1 MVRPTIV
8 FGRARA
14 SWRHRRR
21 RLIRMIDLVP
31 PAYGGA
37 CIANVL
43 PALFAEGRPAAWL
56 PEPARAASQV
66 VLLVLDGLGWAQLQD
81 RREITPTMAS
91 MEGGPI
97 TSVAPTTTATALCS
111 ILLGMA
117 PADHGIV
124 GYRMRVDGDLVLNV
138 LRWQT
143 ADGDARQSFP
153 PSTLQPH
160 TAFLGRSVPVVSRSE
175 FRSTGFTTALGIERL
190 HGWQMSS
197 SIAVEVAALLAR
209 GEEFVYAYYDGIDR
223 IAHAHGFGEHFD
235 AELAAADQ
243 MVADVAATLP
253 PGAVLVVTSDHGQVE
268 VGDHLIVIDPELMA
282 DTTLVS
288 GEGRFTW
295 LHAAPGRLGVM
306 VDRARA
312 LYEDTG
318 VGAVRTRSEVIAA
331 GWLGGTPAREVESR
345 LGDLALVA
353 RESVAFV
360 QSPTSGSSGLRC
372 RHGSLTEDEML
383 VPLVAVGSR

>member
-1 MVRPTIV
+1 
-8 FGRARA
+8 
-14 SWRHRRR
+14 
-21 RLIRMIDLVP
+21 MIELVA
-31 PAYGGA
+31 PAYAGA
-37 CIANVL
+37 CIANLV
-43 PALFAEGRPAAWL
+43 PALFAPGRPAPWL
-56 PEPARAASQV
+56 PEPVRTASQV
-66 VLLVLDGLGWAQLQD
+66 VLLVLDGLGWTQLQD
-81 RREITPTMAS
+81 RRETAPTIAS
-91 MEGGPI
+91 MDGGPI

-153 PSTLQPH
+153 PSTFQPH
-160 TAFLGRSVPVVSRSE
+160 PAFLGRSVPVVSRAE

-197 SIAVEVAALLAR
+197 SIAVEVAALIER

-223 IAHAHGFGEHFD
+223 VAHAHGFGDHFD

-243 MVADVAATLP
+243 MVTDLAGALP

-268 VGDHLIVIDPELMA
+268 VGDHLILIDPELMA
-282 DTTLVS
+282 GTTLVS

-295 LHAAPGRLGVM
+295 LHTATGGLDDM
-306 VDRARA
+306 VDRARH
-312 LYEDTG
+312 LYERTG
-318 VGAVRTRSEVIAA
+318 TAVVHTRSEVIDA
-331 GWLGGTPAREVESR
+331 GWLGGTPAPEVAGR
-345 LGDLALVA
+345 LGDIALVA
-353 RESVAFV
+353 REPVAFV
-360 QSPTSGSSGLRC
+360 HSPDSGSSGLRC
-372 RHGSLTEDEML
+372 RHGSLTADEML
-383 VPLVAVGSR
+383 VPLLAVGSR